1 MLTTLSKKSF
11 LNIFNQNNPT
21 KKILL
26 TLVILFIFRFG
37 NTIPLT
43 GIDQDALKKSF
54 LQLENKN
61 AIMQII
67 NMYSGGGGN
76 TLLSPFSLG
85 IIPFIN
91 ASILVDLLTAI
102 FPSLEKL
109 QSEEGEAGR
118 KKLTFYKKSLTF
130 LFSIIQSIL
139 LIVYLKSYFYNTD
152 LFNLSLISLELVTS
166 TMLTVWLST
175 LIDNQGIGNGTSIII
190 FTNIVITLISKNL
203 LNFTLFDQNFLV
215 QIVFILLLLLLI
227 CISQT
232 ARINIDVVSARQLA
246 FLENNQ
252 QETIKKR
259 LNINLQNEENGL
271 SIRLNQAGIFPIIIA
286 SNLIPFLSFFT
297 NSLGSNFKFINDI
310 IYYLLIIGFNYFYTT
325 IFWDPEKISEQ
336 LRKASVSIVNI
347 TPGKETVSYLENVV
361 KSTSILGGIFLCS
374 ILISYDVCKSII
386 NGALLN
392 QLNIS
397 SLIILVGVSFEIQK
411 NVKSLYKN
419 FVENS
424 I

>member
-37 NTIPLT
+37 NTIPLS

-118 KKLTFYKKSLTF
+118 KKLTFYKKVLTF
-130 LFSIIQSIL
+130 IFSIIQSIL
-139 LIVYLKSYFYNTD
+139 LIIYLKSYFYNTD
-152 LFNLSLISLELVTS
+152 LFNLSIIVLELVTS

-203 LNFTLFDQNFLV
+203 LNFNIFDQTFL
-215 QIVFILLLLLLI
+215 IEIFFILALLLLI

-259 LNINLQNEENGL
+259 LNPNLQNEENGL

-286 SNLIPFLSFFT
+286 SNLIPFLAFFT
-297 NSLGSNFKFINDI
+297 NSLSTNFKFINDI

-347 TPGKETVSYLENVV
+347 TPGKETISYLENVV
-361 KSTSILGGIFLCS
+361 KSTSILGGIFLCA
-374 ILISYDVCKSII
+374 ILISYDISKSLI

-419 FVENS
+419 FVDNS

>member
-1 MLTTLSKKSF
+1 M
-11 LNIFNQNNPT
+11 NIFNQNNPT

-118 KKLTFYKKSLTF
+118 KKLTFYKKGLTF
-130 LFSIIQSIL
+130 LFSIIQSVL

-203 LNFTLFDQNFLV
+203 LNFSLAEKNFLI
-215 QIVFILLLLLLI
+215 QIVFILFLLLLI

-286 SNLIPFLSFFT
+286 SNLLPFLSFFT
-297 NSLGSNFKFINDI
+297 NSLSSNFKFINDI

-374 ILISYDVCKSII
+374 ILIAYDVCKSII
-386 NGALLN
+386 NGVLLN

-411 NVKSLYKN
+411 NIKSLYKN
-419 FVENS
+419 FVDNS

>member
-1 MLTTLSKKSF
+1 MLTTLSKKKF
-11 LNIFNQNNPT
+11 LYIFNQNNPT

-26 TLVILFIFRFG
+26 TLIILFLFRFG

-67 NMYSGGGGN
+67 NMYSGGGGS

-118 KKLTFYKKSLTF
+118 KKLTFYKKGLTF
-130 LFSIIQSIL
+130 IFSIIQSVL

-152 LFNLSLISLELVTS
+152 VFNLGLIVLELVTS

-203 LNFTLFDQNFLV
+203 LNFNIFDEKFLIQV
-215 QIVFILLLLLLI
+215 LFILFLLLLI

-259 LNINLQNEENGL
+259 LNINPQNEENGL

-286 SNLIPFLSFFT
+286 SNLLPFLSFFT
-297 NSLGSNFKFINDI
+297 NSINTNFKFINDI

-347 TPGKETVSYLENVV
+347 TPGKETISYLENVV
-361 KSTSILGGIFLCS
+361 KSTSILGGIFLCG
-374 ILISYDVCKSII
+374 ILISYDFCKSLI

-419 FVENS
+419 FVDNS

>member
-1 MLTTLSKKSF
+1 M
-11 LNIFNQNNPT
+11 
-21 KKILL
+21 
-26 TLVILFIFRFG
+26 
-37 NTIPLT
+37 
-43 GIDQDALKKSF
+43 
-54 LQLENKN
+54 
-61 AIMQII
+61 
-67 NMYSGGGGN
+67 
-76 TLLSPFSLG
+76 
-85 IIPFIN
+85 
-91 ASILVDLLTAI
+91 
-102 FPSLEKL
+102 
-109 QSEEGEAGR
+109 
-118 KKLTFYKKSLTF
+118 
-130 LFSIIQSIL
+130 
-139 LIVYLKSYFYNTD
+139 IVYLKSYFYNTD

-203 LNFTLFDQNFLV
+203 LNFSLFDQNFLV
-215 QIVFILLLLLLI
+215 QIVFILFLLLLI

-386 NGALLN
+386 NGTLLN

-411 NVKSLYKN
+411 NVKALYKN

>member
-37 NTIPLT
+37 NTIPLS

-118 KKLTFYKKSLTF
+118 KKLTFYKKVLTF
-130 LFSIIQSIL
+130 IFSIIQSIL
-139 LIVYLKSYFYNTD
+139 LIIYLKSYFYNTD
-152 LFNLSLISLELVTS
+152 LFNLSIIVLELVTS

-203 LNFTLFDQNFLV
+203 LNFNIFDQTFLV
-215 QIVFILLLLLLI
+215 EIFFILALLLLI

-259 LNINLQNEENGL
+259 LNPNLQNEENGL

-286 SNLIPFLSFFT
+286 SNLIPFLAFFT
-297 NSLGSNFKFINDI
+297 NSLSTNFKFINDI

-347 TPGKETVSYLENVV
+347 TPGKETISYLENVV
-361 KSTSILGGIFLCS
+361 KSTSILGGIFLCA
-374 ILISYDVCKSII
+374 ILISYDISKSLI

-419 FVENS
+419 FVDNS

>member
-1 MLTTLSKKSF
+1 MLTTFSKKNF

-37 NTIPLT
+37 NTIPLS

-102 FPSLEKL
+102 LPSLEKL

-118 KKLTFYKKSLTF
+118 KKLTFYKKVLTF
-130 LFSIIQSIL
+130 IFSIIQSIL
-139 LIVYLKSYFYNTD
+139 LIIYLKSYFYNTD
-152 LFNLSLISLELVTS
+152 LFNLSIIVLELVTS

-203 LNFTLFDQNFLV
+203 LNFNIFDQTFLV
-215 QIVFILLLLLLI
+215 EIFFILALLLLI

-259 LNINLQNEENGL
+259 LNPNLQNEENGL

-286 SNLIPFLSFFT
+286 SNLIPFLAFFT
-297 NSLGSNFKFINDI
+297 NSLSTNFKFINDI

-347 TPGKETVSYLENVV
+347 TPGKETISYLENVV
-361 KSTSILGGIFLCS
+361 KSTSILGGIFLCA
-374 ILISYDVCKSII
+374 ILISYDISKSLI

-419 FVENS
+419 FVDNS

>member
-1 MLTTLSKKSF
+1 MLTTFSKKKF

-37 NTIPLT
+37 NTIPLS

-118 KKLTFYKKSLTF
+118 KKLTFYKKVLTF
-130 LFSIIQSIL
+130 IFSIIQSIL
-139 LIVYLKSYFYNTD
+139 LIIYLKSYFYNTD
-152 LFNLSLISLELVTS
+152 LFNLSIIVLELVTS

-203 LNFTLFDQNFLV
+203 LNFNIFDQTFLV
-215 QIVFILLLLLLI
+215 EIFFILALLLLI

-259 LNINLQNEENGL
+259 LNPNLQNEENGL

-286 SNLIPFLSFFT
+286 SNLIPFLAFFT
-297 NSLGSNFKFINDI
+297 NSLSTNFKFINDI

-347 TPGKETVSYLENVV
+347 TPGKETISYLENVV
-361 KSTSILGGIFLCS
+361 KSTSILGGIFLCA
-374 ILISYDVCKSII
+374 ILISYDISKSLI

-419 FVENS
+419 FVDNS